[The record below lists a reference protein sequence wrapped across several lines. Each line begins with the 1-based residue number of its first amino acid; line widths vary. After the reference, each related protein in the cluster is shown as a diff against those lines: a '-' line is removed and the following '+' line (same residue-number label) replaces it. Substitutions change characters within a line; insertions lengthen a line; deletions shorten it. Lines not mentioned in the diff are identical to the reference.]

1 MDLMTLL
8 RSQWDRVLAIASVIA
23 GVIVLIVGYVG
34 VSNSG
39 YSAEQLPYLISGG
52 IGGIFLLGLGAVL
65 WLSADL
71 RDEWRLLDEI
81 REAIVTSNET
91 AASSNA
97 GAPSANGS
105 TPHVPDAATTPKP
118 PARRRRAT
126 TPK

>member
-1 MDLMTLL
+1 MTLL
-8 RSQWDRVLAIASVIA
+8 RSQWDRVLAIAAVIA
-23 GVIVLIVGYVG
+23 GVVVLIVGYVG

-39 YSAEQLPYLISGG
+39 YSAEQLPYIISGG

-71 RDEWRLLDEI
+71 RDEWRMLDEI

-91 AASSNA
+91 VAASA
-97 GAPSANGS
+97 AAPPS
-105 TPHVPDAATTPKP
+105 
-118 PARRRRAT
+118 ARRRRAS

>member
-1 MDLMTLL
+1 MTLL
-8 RSQWDRVLAIASVIA
+8 RSQWDRVAAIVAAIAGAV
-23 GVIVLIVGYVG
+23 VLIVGYVG

-39 YSAEQLPYLISGG
+39 YSAEQLPYIISGG

-81 REAIVTSNET
+81 REAILTSNE
-91 AASSNA
+91 AAATSEKSGSPSSN
-97 GAPSANGS
+97 GSSAAVPEPAKS
-105 TPHVPDAATTPKP
+105 TT
-118 PARRRRAT
+118 ARRRRAT

>member
-1 MDLMTLL
+1 MTLL

-23 GVIVLIVGYVG
+23 GVIVLIAGYVG

-39 YSAEQLPYLISGG
+39 YSAEQLPYIISGG

-91 AASSNA
+91 VASGNA
-97 GAPSANGS
+97 GPPSANGS
-105 TPHVPDAATTPKP
+105 APRVPDEAATGKAPT
-118 PARRRRAT
+118 RRRRAT